1 MNDKLITAQLAI
13 LLKVGV
19 IEDEISNFKRISK
32 KKDLKENKNTGNQMD
47 EIFSILSHNY
57 LAMVS
62 CISQVVA
69 KWVISA

>member
-1 MNDKLITAQLAI
+1 
-13 LLKVGV
+13 
-19 IEDEISNFKRISK
+19 
-32 KKDLKENKNTGNQMD
+32 MD

-69 KWVISA
+69 KWGINA

>member
-13 LLKVGV
+13 LLKLGV

-57 LAMVS
+57 LAMGS

-69 KWVISA
+69 KWGINA

>member
-62 CISQVVA
+62 YISQVVA
-69 KWVISA
+69 KWGINA

>member
-69 KWVISA
+69 KWGINA

>member
-62 CISQVVA
+62 CISQVVG